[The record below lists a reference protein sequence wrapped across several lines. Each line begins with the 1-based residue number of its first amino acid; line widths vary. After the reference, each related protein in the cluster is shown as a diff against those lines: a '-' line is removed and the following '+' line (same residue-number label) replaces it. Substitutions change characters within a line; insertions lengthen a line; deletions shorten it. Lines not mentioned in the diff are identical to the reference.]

1 MDCCFP
7 DVSSETMEIWWV
19 HLKQFNKNYIKR
31 RAKLKMPFFAA
42 SQKMAT
48 LICNIGHSMKLSREI
63 LLSSVLLF
71 DRFMSFSFN
80 KMNEEKSNIK
90 KEQWMETL
98 QNSMVLT
105 ICSCLQLSSKAL
117 GQHQVQV
124 TDILKF
130 MLEHNHKVTKT
141 EVLKSEQ
148 SVFKTLMYKVPAFSP
163 LIYVETLVHLL
174 PVKKLNLACS
184 VFMETCVQFMM
195 IAYCHHQVL
204 YDSLYY
210 IFTSKET
217 CLYKDR
223 VEFLRV
229 ELDQLYLAGAVVVAA
244 VRVLAPEA
252 REASDWLLSRV
263 RHLTGI
269 PTREVMRLATI
280 LSDIAADVP
289 ENPKATTRPA

>member
-48 LICNIGHSMKLSREI
+48 LVCNIGHSMKLSREI

-195 IAYCHHQVL
+195 IAYCHHQV
-204 YDSLYY
+204 
-210 IFTSKET
+210 F
-217 CLYKDR
+217 

-244 VRVLAPEA
+244 ERVLAPDA
-252 REASDWLLSRV
+252 RETSDWLLSRV

-289 ENPKATTRPA
+289 KNPKATS

>member
-204 YDSLYY
+204 
-210 IFTSKET
+210 
-217 CLYKDR
+217 